1 MIPRCTPLVLLA
13 SLVLGMDGASV
24 QAQTALTV
32 QPESKVILHGRSNV
46 NSWSCATSTFQ
57 TRFDVDSSAR
67 SGNVE
72 PRSESVVRL
81 TVTVPVR
88 SLDCGKKRMNE
99 DMFRAL
105 KADSFPEIRYVL
117 TTYEVDEQLP
127 TADSVSVNS
136 VGELTVA
143 GQTRRVDI
151 QVNGTRDDAGS
162 LRGNGGVRFL
172 MTDFGIRPPTAFFGA
187 IRTKN
192 LIEVRVVIRAST
204 AHVAQNP
211 R

>member
-1 MIPRCTPLVLLA
+1 MIHRITPVVLLA
-13 SLVLGMDGASV
+13 SLAFCAGGASV
-24 QAQTALTV
+24 QAQTALTI
-32 QPESKVILHGRSNV
+32 QPESEVILHGRSNV

-67 SGNVE
+67 SESG
-72 PRSESVVRL
+72 PRSTSVARL

-88 SLDCGKKRMNE
+88 SLDCGKQRMNE
-99 DMFRAL
+99 NMFRAL

-143 GQTRRVDI
+143 GQTRRVEI
-151 QVNGTRDDAGS
+151 QVNGSRDDAGGI
-162 LRGNGGVRFL
+162 RGNGGARLL
-172 MTDFGIRPPTAFFGA
+172 MTDFGIKPPTALFGA

-192 LIEVRVVIRAST
+192 SLEVKVVIRATT
-204 AHVAQNP
+204 AFVAQNP
-211 R
+211 P